1 MRNSFHNLIVYG
13 TTLLPLFLWIIL
25 VINVRG
31 IYLNSR
37 NDDALAMLHSLFPF
51 YWFLLLIVLSLSV
64 VVLSID
70 RKWLH
75 ILLLLQMSIIFYY
88 TPIALSGFPSNPDTL
103 WHTSIG
109 TSISE
114 VLSGR
119 ELQFSHY
126 GMAYPLS
133 FILTKIVAEVSGADI
148 LTYTV
153 YIYPVFGVCATTLL
167 GYVLTSK
174 FLAPRN
180 AFVSMLLTLPA
191 LHYFNANV
199 SPRFDGFLLTLTVM
213 IFLARFER
221 KSTALGLLLMFPL
234 ILTHPTSPLIVGAF
248 LLAIYFYKYISH
260 DAWPPFSLRLILV
273 LGIGWV
279 SWLVYHAV
287 LVQESVR
294 QALVRI
300 ITLKFSSGLGAAAE
314 FAKLGGGFI
323 YQEISALGNIVYI
336 GYLAIALAIFF
347 LKSAQINL
355 RRKRERWLAD
365 TMRSLTHRGAV
376 PIISALFYIIL
387 SFGILLGATQ
397 KYEELQRALPFF
409 ILMTSIFIGAHIF
422 SSRNAKSLSHNRN
435 HLIVWLLFVFLSFPV
450 ISYSKEAYN
459 TFPPSERTGM
469 NFVAFNIPLHEKTIS
484 MYAKQQL
491 IAFVPSFIHFRAID
505 FPPNL
510 NETEPDII
518 ILRKTG
524 FFRISMRF
532 DMSFETNQYT
542 LLQNAINEHV
552 LYDKIYSSSTFEIYT
567 RQ

>member
-1 MRNSFHNLIVYG
+1 
-13 TTLLPLFLWIIL
+13 
-25 VINVRG
+25 
-31 IYLNSR
+31 
-37 NDDALAMLHSLFPF
+37 
-51 YWFLLLIVLSLSV
+51 
-64 VVLSID
+64 
-70 RKWLH
+70 
-75 ILLLLQMSIIFYY
+75 
-88 TPIALSGFPSNPDTL
+88 
-103 WHTSIG
+103 
-109 TSISE
+109 
-114 VLSGR
+114 
-119 ELQFSHY
+119 
-126 GMAYPLS
+126 
-133 FILTKIVAEVSGADI
+133 
-148 LTYTV
+148 
-153 YIYPVFGVCATTLL
+153 
-167 GYVLTSK
+167 
-174 FLAPRN
+174 
-180 AFVSMLLTLPA
+180 
-191 LHYFNANV
+191 
-199 SPRFDGFLLTLTVM
+199 M